1 MQRRALPYAQLV
13 DERFQLADALGQN
26 RVPATV
32 VLDRQGRIVYRGG
45 VFDEAALAA
54 FRRALADGR
63 HERTDGASAAA
74 R

>member
-1 MQRRALPYAQLV
+1 LV

-32 VLDRQGRIVYRGG
+32 VLDRKGRIVYRGG

-54 FRRALADGR
+54 FRKALAD
-63 HERTDGASAAA
+63 HEQTGAANAAA